1 MKRRGSLDNVGETI
15 TTKTAVES
23 ATIDL
28 ESHLDKRLLNLRSS
42 LPGRRRNT
50 VSFGSSPLSL
60 YKSLSA
66 TSVEKPAVSK
76 IFDNES
82 KSKSQHKAGLL
93 SSLPEEV
100 FLNVLSHLTPLDIIA
115 IAQTCKYCH
124 LMASDDTIWKN
135 KLLSFNRPFSI
146 LTQYQQQYN
155 WTLKELYIQHCK

>member
-1 MKRRGSLDNVGETI
+1 MKRRGSLDNVETI

-23 ATIDL
+23 ATNDL
-28 ESHLDKRLLNLRSS
+28 ESHLDKRLLNLRRS
-42 LPGRRRNT
+42 LPGHRRNT
-50 VSFGSSPLSL
+50 VSFGSTPLSL
-60 YKSLSA
+60 YKSP
-66 TSVEKPAVSK
+66 SVEKPPVSK

-124 LMASDDTIWKN
+124 LMASDDTVWKN